1 MKKITCVGFH
11 ETGAGVIDNLFREC
25 DNVAQGAY
33 EAEVRFL
40 HDPDGISDLEYHL
53 VENPHR
59 LSSGLAIKRFI
70 RYAEGQRRQVG
81 KVYGRDWVKDA
92 RVFAESLALSKY
104 NGYTQ
109 ADLTLLSD
117 FQQMELFAKKAFN
130 RLKPGRFRH
139 PVWYNYLPWIE
150 TYYSRMSEEDFLAK
164 VNAFVELFCRRVNP
178 EGKEFLM
185 LDQFVGANNPT
196 RYLRYVSDM
205 KVFVVDRDPRD
216 LFIHLVERKDK
227 VLPKD
232 PEQFCTVYRGIRK
245 TTGEDPENVMRI
257 RFEDMIYD
265 YDRSVESAFHFVG
278 IDASHHV
285 FPGRYFNRTESK
297 KGTLLWKTHPQYES
311 AVTTIERLLPDFL
324 YPFPETD

>member
-1 MKKITCVGFH
+1 MKKITCVGYH

-70 RYAEGQRRQVG
+70 RYAEGQRRQVE
-81 KVYGRDWVKDA
+81 KVYGGDWVKDV
-92 RVFAESLALSKY
+92 REFAESLALCKY
-104 NGYTQ
+104 NGYTLG
-109 ADLTLLSD
+109 DLTLLSD
-117 FQQMELFAKKAFN
+117 FQRMELLAKKAFN
-130 RLKPGRFRH
+130 RLKPSKYRY
-139 PVWYNYLPWIE
+139 PVWHNYLPSIE
-150 TYYSRMSEEDFLAK
+150 TYYSRMTEEDFLLK
-164 VNAFVELFCRRVNP
+164 VNAFVEAFCRKVNP
-178 EGKEFLM
+178 EGKEYLM
-185 LDQFVGANNPT
+185 LDQFVGANNPA

-205 KVFVVDRDPRD
+205 KVFIVDRDPRD

-232 PEQFCTVYRGIRK
+232 PEQFCIVYRGIRQ
-245 TTGEDPENVMRI
+245 TMGEDPDNVMRV

-265 YDRSVESAFHFVG
+265 YGRSVESAFRFVG
-278 IDASHHV
+278 IDPSHHV
-285 FPGRYFNRTESK
+285 APGRFFNLEASK
-297 KGTLLWKTHPQYES
+297 KGTRLWQTHPQYMS
-311 AVTTIERLLPDFL
+311 AVEKIERLLPEFL
-324 YPFPETD
+324 YPFPETE